1 MGGKL
6 SPLIIILLIVV
17 LVGVGFFAVK
27 LLSTDDSGSGDG
39 TQTGVVDQEEEVKPV
54 LTLEKNINKEGKD
67 IKVEIVVSATLDS
80 ETDYVEEII
89 LPDGS
94 KVTGDSVNVTAEN
107 NGIYE
112 FTAVTAG
119 GEKKTESIEVTE
131 INESSAT
138 NPYIPEGFNVT
149 HNVVDEG
156 FTIEDSYGNEFV
168 WIPVPNGKLTRNTM
182 LSTDYEESAST
193 ASALVNSVAKYYGF
207 YIGKYEASQYEIDG
221 EVAAAS
227 MSGKQPW
234 TKITYL
240 NAAEHSNNADSL
252 FGYTDCTTALL
263 NSYAWDTTIQ
273 WLDKSIEHY
282 SSSVNYGN
290 YSDTIYP
297 TGYTDTDFV
306 NNICDLAGNVR
317 EWTTEIYKSAN
328 ENNNNKDNVIHRIV
342 RGGSANLSRTPA
354 SHIYY
359 PENTSDNY
367 WGFRLILYK

>member
-6 SPLIIILLIVV
+6 SPLIIIILIAA
-17 LVGVGFFAVK
+17 LVGIGFFAVK
-27 LLSTDDSGSGDG
+27 LLVTDDVGGQSGE
-39 TQTGVVDQEEEVKPV
+39 QTGIVDEIEDVKPV
-54 LTLEKNINKEGKD
+54 VVLEKKVNTEGKD
-67 IKVEIVVSATLDS
+67 VKVEITVTATLDS

-94 KVTGDSVNVTAEN
+94 KITGETVTVTAEN

-112 FTAVTAG
+112 FTAVTAAG
-119 GEKKTESIEVTE
+119 KKKKEAIEVTE
-131 INESSAT
+131 INERSAT
-138 NPYIPEGFNVT
+138 NPYIPEGFEVT

-156 FTIEDSYGNEFV
+156 FTIEDKYGNEFV

-207 YIGKYEASQYEIDG
+207 YLGKYEASQYEIDG
-221 EVAAAS
+221 QVAAAT
-227 MSGKQPW
+227 MPGKQPW
-234 TKITYL
+234 TNVTYL
-240 NAAEHSNNADSL
+240 NAAEHANNADSL
-252 FGYTDCTTALL
+252 FGYTDCTSALL
-263 NSYAWDTTIQ
+263 NSYAWDTTVAWI
-273 WLDKSIEHY
+273 DKSIVNY
-282 SSSVNYGN
+282 SSSINYGN

-306 NNICDLAGNVR
+306 KNICDIAGNVR
-317 EWTTEIYKSAN
+317 EWTTEIYKSVDVN
-328 ENNNNKDNVIHRIV
+328 KNKDNVIHRIV

-367 WGFRLILYK
+367 WGFRVILYK

>member
-6 SPLIIILLIVV
+6 SPLIIVVLIVA
-17 LVGVGFFAVK
+17 LVAIGFFAVK
-27 LLSTDDSGSGDG
+27 LLVTDNSGNKTGD
-39 TQTGVVDQEEEVKPV
+39 QTGVVDQIDDVKPV
-54 LTLEKNINKEGKD
+54 ITLEKKVNKEGKD
-67 IKVEIVVSATLDS
+67 VKVEIEVIATLES
-80 ETDYVEEII
+80 EEDYVEEII

-94 KVTGDSVNVTAEN
+94 KVTGDTVIVTAEN

-119 GEKKTESIEVTE
+119 GNKTRESIEVTE
-131 INESSAT
+131 INERSAT
-138 NPYIPEGFNVT
+138 NPYIPEGFEVT
-149 HNVVDEG
+149 HDVVDEG
-156 FTIEDSYGNEFV
+156 YTIEDEYGNEFV

-207 YIGKYEASQYEIDG
+207 YIGKYEASQYEVDG
-221 EVAAAS
+221 QVAAAT
-227 MSGKQPW
+227 MAGKQPW
-234 TKITYL
+234 TNVTYL
-240 NAAEHSNNADSL
+240 NAASHANNSGSL

-263 NSYAWDTTIQ
+263 NSYAWDTTVAWI
-273 WLDKSIEHY
+273 DKSIVNY
-282 SSSVNYGN
+282 SSSINYGN

-306 NNICDLAGNVR
+306 NNICDIAGNVR
-317 EWTTEIYKSAN
+317 EWTTEIYKSVEEQSN
-328 ENNNNKDNVIHRIV
+328 EDKVIHRIV

-367 WGFRLILYK
+367 WGFRVILYK

>member
-6 SPLIIILLIVV
+6 SPLIIIVLIAA
-17 LVGVGFFAVK
+17 LVGIGVFAVK
-27 LLSTDDSGSGDG
+27 LLVVDDSTS
-39 TQTGVVDQEEEVKPV
+39 KPGEQPGIV
-54 LTLEKNINKEGKD
+54 EQDEDVRPVITLEKKVDKEGKD
-67 IKVEIVVSATLDS
+67 VKVEILVSATLES
-80 ETDYVEEII
+80 EMDYVEEII
-89 LPDGS
+89 LPDKS
-94 KVTGDSVNVTAEN
+94 KVTGDSVTVTAEN

-119 GEKKTESIEVTE
+119 GKKKTESIEVTE
-131 INESSAT
+131 INERSAT
-138 NPYIPEGFNVT
+138 NPYVPDGFEVT

-156 FTIEDSYGNEFV
+156 FTIEDEYGNEYV

-182 LSTDYEESAST
+182 LSTDYEESASS

-207 YIGKYEASQYEIDG
+207 YLGKYEASQYEIDG
-221 EVAAAS
+221 QVAAAT
-227 MSGKQPW
+227 MPGKQPW
-234 TKITYL
+234 TNVTYL
-240 NAAEHSNNADSL
+240 NAASHANNADSL

-263 NSYAWDTTIQ
+263 NSYAWDTTVAWI
-273 WLDKSIEHY
+273 DKSIVNY
-282 SSSVNYGN
+282 SSSINYGN

-306 NNICDLAGNVR
+306 NNICDIAGNVR
-317 EWTTEIYKSAN
+317 EWTTEIYKSV
-328 ENNNNKDNVIHRIV
+328 EQEKNKDNVIHRIV

-367 WGFRLILYK
+367 WGFRVILYK

>member
-6 SPLIIILLIVV
+6 SPLIIIVLIAV
-17 LVGVGFFAVK
+17 LIGVGAFAVK
-27 LLSTDDSGSGDG
+27 LFSGDSSG
-39 TQTGVVDQEEEVKPV
+39 NKPGEQTGVVEQLDDAKPV
-54 LTLEKNINKEGKD
+54 VILEKKVNNEGKD
-67 IKVEIVVSATLDS
+67 VKVEIHVLATLES

-89 LPDGS
+89 LPDES
-94 KVTGDSVNVTAEN
+94 RVTGDTVIVTAEN

-119 GEKKTESIEVTE
+119 GKKKTESIEVTE
-131 INESSAT
+131 INERSAT
-138 NPYIPEGFNVT
+138 NPYVPEGFEVT

-156 FTIEDSYGNEFV
+156 YTIEDKYGNEYV
-168 WIPVPNGKLTRNTM
+168 WVPVPNGKLTRNTM

-221 EVAAAS
+221 QVAAAT
-227 MSGKQPW
+227 MAGKQPW
-234 TKITYL
+234 TNVTYL
-240 NAAEHSNNADSL
+240 NAAEHANNADSL
-252 FGYTDCTTALL
+252 FRYTDCTTALL
-263 NSYAWDTTIQ
+263 NSYAWDTAVAWI
-273 WLDKSIEHY
+273 DKSILNY
-282 SSSVNYGN
+282 SSSINYGN

-306 NNICDLAGNVR
+306 NNICDIAGNVR
-317 EWTTEIYKSAN
+317 EWTTEIYKSVEP
-328 ENNNNKDNVIHRIV
+328 ENNEDNVIHRIV

-367 WGFRLILYK
+367 WGFRVILYK